1 MGKTRV
7 PRLSCGGDF
16 VSIGCA
22 VLTQNQHVTDRQT
35 DRQTDRRTDRQTDGI
50 PIAVTRSAVHT
61 AERVK
66 NDLCI

>member
-1 MGKTRV
+1 MRFGLGKTRV

-22 VLTQNQHVTDRQT
+22 VLTQNQHV
-35 DRQTDRRTDRQTDGI
+35 TDRRTDRQTDGI